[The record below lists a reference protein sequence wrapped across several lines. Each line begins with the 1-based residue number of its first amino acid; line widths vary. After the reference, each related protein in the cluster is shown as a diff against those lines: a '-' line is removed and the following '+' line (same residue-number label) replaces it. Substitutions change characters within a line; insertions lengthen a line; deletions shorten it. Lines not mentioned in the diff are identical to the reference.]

1 MTMLKP
7 LLNIYALNLDHA
19 NRLVADLD
27 EQSMAVQPAPGMNHA
42 AWIIGHLACTCDV
55 VMMVLGQP
63 KVAPAGWRERFG
75 ARTIPVADRAAYPDK
90 QTLLDALAHGHEQVA
105 AAVGALDMDQLQQ
118 PPVDERFRQCWPS
131 VHDALLHVMVGHE
144 QMHLG
149 QLSAWRRVQ
158 GMAAV

>member
-1 MTMLKP
+1 MHKP
-7 LLNIYALNLDHA
+7 LLKIYDLNLDHA

-27 EQSMAVQPAPGMNHA
+27 EPIMAAQPAPQMNHP

-63 KVAPAGWRERFG
+63 KVAPAGWRDQFG
-75 ARTIPVADRAAYPDK
+75 ARTTPIADRAAYPDK
-90 QTLLDALAHGHEQVA
+90 QTLLDALANGHKQVA
-105 AAVGALDMDQLQQ
+105 AVVGALDLNQLQQ
-118 PPVDERFRQCWPS
+118 PPADERFTKRWPT
-131 VHDALLHVMVGHE
+131 VHDALLHVMIGHE

-158 GMAAV
+158 GLPAV